1 MDINKL
7 LYSSDAN
14 RGKYTSVIFLDV
26 DGVLNDFDD
35 RSKERVLIDEDMVF
49 RLKKIAEI
57 SGAEIILTSSWRVY
71 YYDQQK
77 SDGRQINN
85 HFQKLLTAF
94 EKFGLTI
101 SGATK
106 EIGFDKNSRPL
117 EIRQWLLDKP
127 DVERFVILDDMEW
140 NWGWLSDH
148 VVYTRRKDNSSL
160 SGWRSGLD
168 IENVREALHILR
180 LI

>member
-7 LYSSDAN
+7 LDSSRSNA
-14 RGKYTSVIFLDV
+14 GKYTSVIFLDV

-35 RSKERVLIDEDMVF
+35 RRKERVLIDEGMVS
-49 RLKKIAEI
+49 RLKKIAEV
-57 SGAEIILTSSWRVY
+57 SRAEIILTSSWRIY
-71 YYDQQK
+71 YYDFQK
-77 SDGRQINN
+77 FGDMKING
-85 HFQKLLTAF
+85 HFQKLLAAF

-101 SGATK
+101 SGATE

-117 EIRQWLLDKP
+117 EIRHWLLDKP

-148 VVYTRRKDNSSL
+148 VVYTRRKDDSSL

-168 IENVREALHILR
+168 IENVREALGILK
-180 LI
+180 II